1 MKKFNKHISH
11 LILAFLV
18 CTFSSAQELKM
29 CGYLGYQTIDEVN
42 SACDLQGANASSSST
57 EAATMVV
64 DNILDKV
71 GLFRNFLIE
80 ECEDIN
86 NALAVTMPLE
96 GGDIERYILYDQDF
110 FSKVSASTGTDWGNT
125 SILAHEVGHH
135 LNGHT
140 LKSGGSNHKIELQA
154 DEFSGFVLARMKCSL
169 KDAQSAISNL
179 LPDEAS
185 STHPA
190 KKDRLNAIEKGWNR
204 GNGKVIP
211 IKKIEDVKKEIEEII
226 VEEKKEENNN
236 DENEVEKII
245 ANTEE
250 ELIQAIL
257 GRYIEA
263 IGGQEKVSQIK
274 TFYQERKIISNIKIN
289 GEEMKSELTSKLHFL
304 KPSRLYQKMT
314 TKTKENESELESL
327 IVDGKTYIKMN
338 LNKDWVFQKDIQS
351 TFVKNSTSYVIEY
364 SQLINN
370 AKATYLGIKTINNI
384 KCHAVEFDKI
394 ELATNMEM
402 ISTKYFNLE
411 SGLLYYEDQ
420 IIIMKTTSTETVSK
434 ITYTDYKEVDGILF
448 SFRQEQE
455 MEIKTQNQNM
465 KSNAT
470 TLFSDIQINPTM
482 DTSKFEI
489 DD

>member
-1 MKKFNKHISH
+1 
-11 LILAFLV
+11 
-18 CTFSSAQELKM
+18 M
-29 CGYLGYQTIDEVN
+29 CGYQGYQTVEEVA
-42 SACDLQGANASSSST
+42 SACELQGATTSST
-57 EAATMVV
+57 STESATLVV

-80 ECEDIN
+80 QCDDIN

-96 GGDIERYILYDQDF
+96 GGDLERYILYDQDF

-154 DEFSGFVLARMKCSL
+154 DEFSGFVLARMQCSL
-169 KDAQSAISNL
+169 EDAQSAVSKL
-179 LPDEAS
+179 LPDEGSA
-185 STHPA
+185 THPA
-190 KKDRLNAIEKGWNR
+190 KADRLHAIKKGWYR
-204 GNGKVIP
+204 GNGKTIP
-211 IKKIEDVKKEIEEII
+211 TRKIEDVKKEIENIKEVENDIEINDEKE
-226 VEEKKEENNN
+226 VEE
-236 DENEVEKII
+236 II

-274 TFYQERKIISNIKIN
+274 TFYQERKIISNMKIN

-304 KPSRLYQKMT
+304 KPSQLYQEMT
-314 TKTKENESELESL
+314 TKTKENESAFEIL

-338 LNKDWVFQKDIQS
+338 LNKDWVYQKDSQS
-351 TFVKNSTSYVIEY
+351 TFTKNSTSYVIEY

-370 AKATYLGIKTINNI
+370 AKATYLGIKEINNI
-384 KCHAVEFDKI
+384 KCHVVKFDKI

-402 ISTKYFNLE
+402 ISTKYFNTE
-411 SGLLYYEDQ
+411 SGLLLFEDQ
-420 IIIMKTTSTETVSK
+420 IVLMKNASFTTETISKTTYK
-434 ITYTDYKEVDGILF
+434 DYKEVDGILF
-448 SFRQEQE
+448 SLRQELE
-455 MEIKTQNQNM
+455 METKTDKQTF
-465 KSNAT
+465 KSKAT
-470 TLFSDIQINPTM
+470 TLFSEIQINPTIN
-482 DTSKFEI
+482 TSKFKI